1 MPEGQVVISGF
12 NTASLWRLR
21 QVFSRKAGAPW
32 DGRFIG
38 LVRLKEWLKLLGL
51 ELNGGKFG
59 CYAPPFSNP
68 QWLRRF
74 GFMEKMGPRWLRSEE
89 RRVGKECRGGWVA
102 QHEKK
107 IKT

>member
-1 MPEGQVVISGF
+1 VISGF
-12 NTASLWRLR
+12 NSASLWRLR
-21 QVFSRKAGAPW
+21 QVFSHQAGVPW

-74 GFMEKMGPRWLRSEE
+74 GFMEKMARAGCGSRAPSMWCAR
-89 RRVGKECRGGWVA
+89 
-102 QHEKK
+102 
-107 IKT
+107 